1 VSRPHRHLFLAPWRH
16 ATLIGVWHV
25 VHTGAPDAFT
35 VTEEELQAFLDEIN
49 AAYPALALT
58 LQDISRWHAGLVLF
72 GENRPG
78 STDLSYGKRSILV
91 DHTLAHQVQG
101 LISLIGVRATT
112 ARGMAAR
119 AVDLVCRYL
128 GRKAPR
134 SRTAVTPIWGGQIEN
149 FDVFLK
155 QATAQWQHTLPA
167 EVIGSLVR
175 NYGSEYHRLV
185 TEFAANPAW
194 REPLGESTTIKAE
207 VIHGVRQ
214 EMAQKLSDI
223 VFRRTDLGTA
233 GHPGDAAL
241 QACAELMAAELG
253 WNDAR
258 RHQELAEVRAAFP
271 AFSQAGVAR

>member
-1 VSRPHRHLFLAPWRH
+1 
-16 ATLIGVWHV
+16 
-25 VHTGAPDAFT
+25 
-35 VTEEELQAFLDEIN
+35 
-49 AAYPALALT
+49 
-58 LQDISRWHAGLVLF
+58 
-72 GENRPG
+72 
-78 STDLSYGKRSILV
+78 
-91 DHTLAHQVQG
+91 
-101 LISLIGVRATT
+101 
-112 ARGMAAR
+112 
-119 AVDLVCRYL
+119 
-128 GRKAPR
+128 
-134 SRTAVTPIWGGQIEN
+134 VTPIWGGQIEN

-167 EVIGSLVR
+167 EVIGSLVH
-175 NYGSEYHRLV
+175 NYGSEYPRLL

-194 REPLGESTTIKAE
+194 RERLGESTTIKAE

-241 QACAELMAAELG
+241 QGCAELMAAELG